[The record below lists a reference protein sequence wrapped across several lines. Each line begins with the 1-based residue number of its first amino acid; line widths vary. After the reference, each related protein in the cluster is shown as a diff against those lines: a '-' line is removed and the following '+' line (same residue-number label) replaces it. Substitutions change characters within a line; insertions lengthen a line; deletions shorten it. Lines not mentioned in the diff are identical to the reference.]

1 MNQLLR
7 LGVVGGLVAAAILIV
22 ALGIAQHHA
31 ALMGPVDLMLFLLG
45 VAVYLLPAGLAL
57 YRDCKATAWIAL
69 VNITLGWTILGWF
82 AALGWAASGS
92 VRPAA
97 PAMTPPPIRP
107 ATGH

>member
-7 LGVVGGLVAAAILIV
+7 LTVVGGLVAAAVLIL
-22 ALGIAQHHA
+22 ATGMAGHDA
-31 ALMGPVDLMLFLLG
+31 DLMGPVDLMLFLLA

-57 YRDCKATAWIAL
+57 YRDCKSTVWIVL
-69 VNITLGWTILGWF
+69 VDFCLGWTIIGWF
-82 AALGWAASGS
+82 AALGWAASGK

-97 PAMTPPPIRP
+97 PAMTHPRVRP